1 MHIMLFWNIIIVVRF
16 CVYFFMMGI
25 FIPTYMYIARAINS
39 FKGQSPLVFEN
50 KVVYLAMDWRNNPK
64 EKDSV
69 VVTPKE
75 TMVRV

>member
-1 MHIMLFWNIIIVVRF
+1 MFFYDSNIYTNLH
-16 CVYFFMMGI
+16 C
-25 FIPTYMYIARAINS
+25 TCS
-39 FKGQSPLVFEN
+39 FKGQSPLVFED